1 MIDNF
6 KLQAKGDTIGV
17 RPNNV
22 EMKSKV
28 RDSWTFMCIVINQVT
43 ANKSR
48 PAVNKC
54 TTMSRCRKHSTV
66 Y

>member
-1 MIDNF
+1 MIDNL

-28 RDSWTFMCIVINQVT
+28 RNS
-43 ANKSR
+43 
-48 PAVNKC
+48 
-54 TTMSRCRKHSTV
+54 
-66 Y
+66 